1 MRFEQEFQAAL
12 AMANAGDNQQA
23 LTACSRLLLV
33 RPDDPAVLQLQATI
47 SLRTGDPAA
56 ALGTILRSLVRRPG
70 HVPSLILAGQAALAL
85 QAFDRAVE
93 PLRQAVALA
102 PDRAEPA
109 FLLCHAL
116 LGLGDPGLPATLQA
130 TAAKHPAPAALWQ
143 KLGAAL
149 HRAQRPQE
157 TLTAFTLAAAA
168 IPALAEAQFG
178 LGISLREFGRM
189 TEAAVALRRA
199 VQADPTAHAAWFA
212 LGLTCQDLDDEAG
225 AAAAFQAALDQRP
238 DLAEA
243 AVNLG
248 IARQRLGDMA
258 AALQAYRTAVRIRP
272 DTLGRIAQA
281 VTSAR
286 TGMLWLDL
294 GGLHRALG
302 V

>member
-1 MRFEQEFQAAL
+1 
-12 AMANAGDNQQA
+12 
-23 LTACSRLLLV
+23 
-33 RPDDPAVLQLQATI
+33 
-47 SLRTGDPAA
+47 
-56 ALGTILRSLVRRPG
+56 
-70 HVPSLILAGQAALAL
+70 
-85 QAFDRAVE
+85 
-93 PLRQAVALA
+93 
-102 PDRAEPA
+102 
-109 FLLCHAL
+109 
-116 LGLGDPGLPATLQA
+116 
-130 TAAKHPAPAALWQ
+130 
-143 KLGAAL
+143 
-149 HRAQRPQE
+149 
-157 TLTAFTLAAAA
+157 
-168 IPALAEAQFG
+168 
-178 LGISLREFGRM
+178 M
-189 TEAAVALRRA
+189 TEAEDSLRRA

-248 IARQRLGDMA
+248 IARQRLGDMP